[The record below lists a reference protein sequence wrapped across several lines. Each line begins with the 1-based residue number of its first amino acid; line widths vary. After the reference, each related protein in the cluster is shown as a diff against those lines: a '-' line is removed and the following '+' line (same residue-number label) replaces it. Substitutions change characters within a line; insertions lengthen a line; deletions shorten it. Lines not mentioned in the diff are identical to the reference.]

1 MRVQVPLGGAGVIV
15 IQRIVHHSAEF
26 LAGWRAFY
34 AGAPVPSSDD
44 DYAAGFEAAEDA
56 MLGPGCGGVESSDYQ
71 ND

>member
-1 MRVQVPLGGAGVIV
+1 MPRFVGYRSGNGGVLVI
-15 IQRIVHHSAEF
+15 RRSAEF
-26 LAGWRAFY
+26 WAGWRAAY

-71 ND
+71 DD